1 MNNNHAN
8 VSVETRCMTKPMC
21 ETTVTNEISCEYT
34 LPDYLPEIRRLL
46 YVTSTILPPAKYVG
60 GSSAELDG
68 TVDHQAL
75 YVGSDGGLYIAPV
88 SCEYNLNV
96 PLEKMSEFDLN
107 EGVTVFVTSNPESVN
122 ARVSGPRRLS
132 IRMRMRSR
140 VRAYG
145 KMPHGERCVGEA
157 SEESVYKLTK
167 LSECAELVSALSDV
181 LTVSEE
187 ISGMG
192 EDVRVIGADGKV
204 HVEAAFVCDNG
215 VNAKGNVILKLL
227 CANADGRVETV
238 LRKLPFNSEIDAEI
252 PMGEEKHCRVC
263 GTVSEISVNVGEG
276 KIICDVN
283 AMLDA
288 QIGVNRPIS
297 YTADIYSAEKVSVC
311 EYTDHA
317 VPVMLRA
324 LNGNFSQSERIP
336 LSELSIPEGASAVDV
351 CASVAFEN
359 CEESGGRYV
368 LTGQSRYVVVCEK
381 DGEYSACEVNIPI
394 RFETESAGALS
405 FADTSADVISCRSRV
420 GGENLELDSE
430 ISIAA
435 AFLGTENI
443 TSLKSVEFSEP
454 IQKQSGELILCY
466 PAPDD
471 TQWTVAKRYAVS
483 PEDVSGD
490 PKTDTY
496 LMIRT

>member
-1 MNNNHAN
+1 MNNNDAN
-8 VSVETRCMTKPMC
+8 VSVETRCMTRPMC

-46 YVTSTILPPAKYVG
+46 YVTNTILPPAKYVG
-60 GSSAELDG
+60 GSSAEFDG
-68 TVDHQAL
+68 TVDYQAL
-75 YVGSDGGLYIAPV
+75 YVGSDGALYTAPV
-88 SCEYNLNV
+88 SCEYNFNV
-96 PLEKMSEFDLN
+96 PLEKVSEFDLN
-107 EGVTVFVTSNPESVN
+107 EGVTVFVTSNAENVS

-132 IRMRMRSR
+132 MRMRMRSR

-145 KMPHGERCVGEA
+145 KMPYGERYIGDA
-157 SEESVYKLTK
+157 SEESVYKLNK
-167 LSECAELVSALSDV
+167 VSECAELVSALSDA

-187 ISGMG
+187 IVGMG
-192 EDVRVIGADGKV
+192 DDVRVIGADGKI
-204 HVEAAFVCDNG
+204 HVDEAFVCDSG

-227 CANADGRVETV
+227 CANGDGRVETV
-238 LRKLPFNSEIDAEI
+238 SRKLPFDTEIDAEI
-252 PMGEEKHCRVC
+252 PMGDEKHCRVC

-283 AMLDA
+283 VLLDA
-288 QIGVNRPIS
+288 QIGVNRPMS
-297 YTADIYSAEKVSVC
+297 YTADIYSSEKTSVC
-311 EYTDHA
+311 EFADNA

-336 LSELSIPEGASAVDV
+336 LSELSIPDGANAVDV
-351 CASVAFEN
+351 CASVAFDN
-359 CEESGGRYV
+359 CEESGGRYI
-368 LTGQSRYVVVCEK
+368 LTGQSRYVLVCEK
-381 DGEYSACEVNIPI
+381 DGEYSACEVNLPI
-394 RFETESAGALS
+394 RFETESAGVLNI
-405 FADTSADVISCRSRV
+405 FDTSADVISCRARV

-430 ISIAA
+430 ISVAA
-435 AFLGTENI
+435 AFLGTEKI
-443 TSLKSVEFSEP
+443 VSLKSVEFSEP
-454 IQKQSGELILCY
+454 IQKNSGELILCY

-471 TQWTVAKRYAVS
+471 TSWTVAKRYAVS